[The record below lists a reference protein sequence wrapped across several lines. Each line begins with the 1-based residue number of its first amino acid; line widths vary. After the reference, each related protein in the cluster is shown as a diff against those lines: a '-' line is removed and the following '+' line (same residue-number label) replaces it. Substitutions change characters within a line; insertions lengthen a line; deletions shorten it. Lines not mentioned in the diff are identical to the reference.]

1 MWVQSL
7 GWEDPLEKEM
17 VHTPVFLPRNPMDRG
32 VWWVMVHR
40 VTKELY
46 MTKQVNNNRMLYV
59 KHLFVLMVRS
69 LALWSV
75 DLYEKIVEKHSFIHM
90 SSFLYFQLLDTNRHI
105 IFPSL

>member
-17 VHTPVFLPRNPMDRG
+17 AHIPVFLPRNPMDRG

-40 VTKELY
+40 VTKESY

-59 KHLFVLMVRS
+59 KHSFVLMVRH

-75 DLYEKIVEKHSFIHM
+75 GLFEKIVGKHSFIHM